1 MANEFFRAYGGDAA
15 ITISPRGQGIME
27 VFVDGEKIFDKK
39 AEGNIYPD
47 LGRVRKMK
55 EAIAARIANVDMAV
69 AADN

>member
-27 VFVDGEKIFDKK
+27 VFLDGEKIFDKK
-39 AEGNIYPD
+39 AEGNIYPE

-55 EAIAARIANVDMAV
+55 EVISARIANVDMAV
-69 AADN
+69 AADD